1 MFGTIRKHSQA
12 LWIPIIIVI
21 VVSFVI
27 YFTPGFDPL
36 DTRSG
41 GSTDDEQALESA
53 RQFVLLEQAL
63 SMPPGVNAN
72 FLANLWPPVNLMGN
86 DSQTKQ
92 KFGEMDDYPGLDY
105 QAQLRMLRLD
115 KARVLGIVAG
125 SSSVKA
131 RIEQG
136 FTPQGGTFSMPGY
149 ESFLKQMNDGGFLPA
164 GEAGKKQF
172 RQFIQENIIL
182 GQLEL
187 LMTRSSG
194 FLPDHAIASTM
205 VEANNLY
212 TARAVFFSSTN
223 ILGEVTKEADANGT
237 VVSQHYPAVKNQYSI
252 TPKRLVG
259 YVKIG
264 NDHYLPEAEKKIG
277 FTNLVSQ
284 RIQLHHSST
293 NVTDIFKDANGTKL
307 PEGPELTTAARADVR
322 FTHQQELNRHTKG
335 PTKKEAAAFS
345 AQLFDNVPEAN
356 WNITRL
362 RQVAAA
368 WGDGKTR
375 QPLTY
380 LQTAVPHPAS
390 HRRAL
395 DFIEAYRTKGS
406 GNEDK
411 ALPVSVVARVYET
424 FRIGEKGDLDLRLVE
439 VTSVPNAP
447 GDGFYVIGY
456 VDNIPGRLRAFDEL
470 NPEEQAKVKQSYIE
484 AEVDRRT
491 RSDAFD
497 YRDSVK
503 DLMKTGRSFADIVQD
518 TNGTH
523 PSVPLPAM
531 KLRSTNI
538 VAGLEGYALLS
549 QIQGAIA
556 SGGPDEVKAD
566 WISPYTPANN
576 AKSAGFIVHV
586 SKMEPGPP
594 PTPAEL
600 QDFAKRMRRATRDRN
615 SFSGRAA
622 EIENQTRNLMRFL
635 PRAQAAD
642 RAEQNIGRIPRWL
655 TRDVDVMNTQ
665 LALVTFLDSLA
676 NVEFRYNQARGEF
689 DELRVTIEKI
699 NAGTIKDTGNVTV
712 QDLLIDQTNALV
724 KLTTIRTNNAHR
736 IPPILKAAHNK
747 FVGLTKKGDQYAD
760 QVNDALTKA
769 MEFEAKLKAEEAAA
783 KAAAEKP
790 KK

>member
-307 PEGPELTTAARADVR
+307 PEGPELTAKARADVR
-322 FTHQQELNRHTKG
+322 FTHQQTLNTHTQG
-335 PTKKEAAAFS
+335 PTKNEAAAFS
-345 AQLFDNVPEAN
+345 AQLFDNVPEEN

-380 LQTAVPHPAS
+380 LQTAVPPG
-390 HRRAL
+390 
-395 DFIEAYRTKGS
+395 D
-406 GNEDK
+406 EDK
-411 ALPVSVVARVYET
+411 ALPDSVLARVYES
-424 FRIGEKGDLDLRLVE
+424 FRIAKKGDLDLRLVE
-439 VTSVPNAP
+439 VT
-447 GDGFYVIGY
+447 GDGSYVIGY
-456 VDNIPGRLRAFDEL
+456 VDDIPGRPRVFDEL
-470 NPEEQAKVKQSYIE
+470 TPEEQAEVKQSYIE

-576 AKSAGFIVHV
+576 AKSTGFIVHV
-586 SKMEPGPP
+586 SKVEPGPP

-600 QDFAKRMRRATRDRN
+600 QSFAKKRRQETRAMN

-622 EIENQTRNLMRFL
+622 VIENQTRNLRRFL
-635 PRAQAAD
+635 PPAEAAAM
-642 RAEQNIGRIPRWL
+642 AEKNIGRIPPWL
-655 TRDVDVMNTQ
+655 TRDVKVMNAQ

-689 DELRVTIEKI
+689 DELRETIEKI

-736 IPPILKAAHNK
+736 LPPILKAAHNK

-783 KAAAEKP
+783 KAAAEKKKP